1 MNHEKARSFWNTVLL
16 HADVLRA
23 PLEAEP
29 ATPDWELAVEKATDF
44 VPVLDD
50 AAKEVDQ
57 RLSVEIEQVP
67 TSSGSA
73 LLLAVS
79 CGCDPEGM
87 DSVLDLVANAPVLP
101 AGLKTCAFKPPLP
114 REAAESFGAV
124 EIADKQVVV
133 SAVRYLAKP
142 SASEPG
148 AFDVACFVPTT
159 AVTDMDHG
167 IPGSLASQLV
177 LGMGIGELKLMTR
190 VARIGVAVTDVPPA
204 AAVTAWELNEIL
216 EQAASAH

>member
-1 MNHEKARSFWNTVLL
+1 MNHEKAREFWDIVQS

-23 PLEAEP
+23 PLHVEP
-29 ATPDWELAVEKATDF
+29 GTPDWEQAVAKATDI

-50 AAKEVDQ
+50 AAKDVDQ

-67 TSSGSA
+67 AEGGSA
-73 LLLAVS
+73 ILLAIS

-87 DSVLDLVANAPVLP
+87 DVVLALVADAPLLP
-101 AGLKTCAFKPPLP
+101 TGLSTCAFKPPIP
-114 REAAESFGAV
+114 REAAEGFGAM
-124 EIADKQVVV
+124 EIADKQVAV
-133 SAVRYLAKP
+133 SAVRYLARP

-148 AFDVACFVPTT
+148 AYDIACFVPTA

-190 VARIGVAVTDVPPA
+190 IAKIGVAVTDTPPA
-204 AAVTAWELNEIL
+204 AAVSAWELNEIL
-216 EQAASAH
+216 DQAALRH

>member
-1 MNHEKARSFWNTVLL
+1 MNHDKARKFWETVLL

-23 PLEAEP
+23 PLHLEP
-29 ATPDWELAVEKATDF
+29 SAADWEAAVERATDI
-44 VPVLDD
+44 VPLLDD

-67 TSSGSA
+67 AGSGSTI
-73 LLLAVS
+73 LLAVS

-87 DSVLDLVANAPVLP
+87 DAVLTLVADAPVLP
-101 AGLKTCAFKPPLP
+101 AGLTSCAFKPPIP
-114 REAAESFGAV
+114 RKAAESLGSM
-124 EIADKQVVV
+124 EIADRQVAV

-142 SASEPG
+142 STSEPG
-148 AFDVACFVPTT
+148 AFDVACFVPTA

-190 VARIGVAVTDVPPA
+190 IGRIGVAVTDVPPA
-204 AAVTAWELNEIL
+204 AAVTAWELNEML
-216 EQAASAH
+216 DRTCTAH

>member
-1 MNHEKARSFWNTVLL
+1 MNHEKARIFWDTVLL

-23 PLEAEP
+23 PLEMEP
-29 ATPDWELAVEKATDF
+29 ATPDWDLAVENATDLM
-44 VPVLDD
+44 PMLDD

-67 TSSGSA
+67 TGSGSA

-79 CGCDPEGM
+79 CDCDPEGM
-87 DSVLDLVANAPVLP
+87 DSVLELVADAPVLP
-101 AGLKTCAFKPPLP
+101 AGLKTCAFKPPIP
-114 REAAESFGAV
+114 QEAAESFGAV

-142 SASEPG
+142 STSEPG

-190 VARIGVAVTDVPPA
+190 VAKIGVAVTDVPPA

-216 EQAASAH
+216 ERAVTAH